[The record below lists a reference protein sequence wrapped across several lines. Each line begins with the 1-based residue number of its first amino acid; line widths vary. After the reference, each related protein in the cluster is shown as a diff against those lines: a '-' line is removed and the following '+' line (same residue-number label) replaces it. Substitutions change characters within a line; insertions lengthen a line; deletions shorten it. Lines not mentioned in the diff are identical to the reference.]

1 VKAALI
7 LAAPV
12 LAGLFFLSSASQT
25 KEEPRM
31 KNKIMGW
38 NVSEGRFVDG
48 PYAGYLVGKPN
59 RPDKIE
65 KTEAEWREILTDEQ
79 YRILRT
85 KGTEAAFCGVFR
97 DNKKEGVYTVA
108 GTGQKVFKSTAKF
121 DSGTGWPSFFQ
132 PYDKDSVYLEVDTSH
147 GMVRMEVLASRCG
160 GHLGHVFPDG
170 PSGKGGLRF
179 CINSEA
185 LSFEERAVDTEG

>member
-25 KEEPRM
+25 KEETRM

-48 PYAGYLVGKPN
+48 PYAGYLVGNPN

-85 KGTEAAFCGVFR
+85 KGTEPAFCGVFH

-108 GTGQKVFKSTAKF
+108 GTGQKVFKSSAKF
-121 DSGTGWPSFFQ
+121 DSGTGWPSFWQAMPDAVRTKQDRSLFMTRT
-132 PYDKDSVYLEVDTSH
+132 EVH
-147 GMVRMEVLASRCG
+147 CRRCKCHF
-160 GHLGHVFPDG
+160 GHIFDDG
-170 PSGKGGLRF
+170 PQPTGKRH
-179 CINSEA
+179 CINGLA
-185 LSFEERAVDTEG
+185 LSFKPDAA